1 MMNITRQKNRGFT
14 LIEILIVAA
23 LIALL
28 SGIAIFSI
36 NEFYNNNI
44 RKAVIG
50 EVNQIATAASFA
62 NDDLQFFPK
71 LHLLSDPASV
81 IFKDPATGLQNP
93 NQVIPGI
100 DYFGFIP
107 GGQPPQL
114 TKLQNGWRGPY
125 MGMSMTRD
133 RSSRGSRSGIVKMR
147 LPDVYFDPSIS
158 NATREA
164 LSLVDWPAD
173 VWGNP
178 YVFYQLRSSADVGGN
193 LLPEFVDQLGENAD
207 YLNAIV
213 SYGKNGY
220 PGGNDMTPG
229 DPTQG
234 PSATNAAGTL
244 FAGALYVRRDALGT
258 GAHFTLKVAT
268 SDPAIVATIPP
279 NLLLHNGTT
288 YHFDVLNGLKF
299 DETPY
304 LPLPVNQ
311 SDCSQGLI
319 GMLEDCN
326 DDIVYEF

>member
-14 LIEILIVAA
+14 LVEILIVAA

-50 EVNQIATAASFA
+50 EVNQIATGASFA

-71 LHLLSDPASV
+71 LHLLSDPPSA

-147 LPDVYFDPSIS
+147 LPDVYNDPAVT
-158 NATREA
+158 NATRDS

-193 LLPEFVDQLGENAD
+193 LIPEFVTQLGERAD

-220 PGGNDMTPG
+220 PGGNDMTAG
-229 DPTQG
+229 DPVALTG
-234 PSATNAAGTL
+234 NAGNL
-244 FAGALYVRRDALGT
+244 MSGALYVRGDEYGT
-258 GAHFTLKVAT
+258 EADFTLRVAV
-268 SDPAIVATIPP
+268 DNPAIPVPLKLINDGGVVGGVHEKVLVSLKYSISSYPSALTG
-279 NLLLHNGTT
+279 NET
-288 YHFDVLNGLKF
+288 Y
-299 DETPY
+299 
-304 LPLPVNQ
+304 
-311 SDCSQGLI
+311 CSTGQV

>member
-14 LIEILIVAA
+14 LVEILIVAA

-50 EVNQIATAASFA
+50 EVNQIATGASFA

-71 LHLLSDPASV
+71 LHLLSDPPSA
-81 IFKDPATGLQNP
+81 IFKDPATGLQNS

-147 LPDVYFDPSIS
+147 LPDVYHDPSIT
-158 NATREA
+158 NATREE
-164 LSLVDWPAD
+164 LSVVDWPAD

-193 LLPEFVDQLGENAD
+193 LIPQFVTQLGEPAD

-213 SYGKNGY
+213 SYGKNGI
-220 PGGNDMTPG
+220 PGGNDATPG
-229 DPTQG
+229 DPG
-234 PSATNAAGTL
+234 LGATGEVGDL
-244 FAGALYVRRDALGT
+244 LLDGALFVRGDEYGDE
-258 GAHFTLKVAT
+258 AHFTLRVAV
-268 SDPAIVATIPP
+268 DNPAIDPRLKLINTD
-279 NLLLHNGTT
+279 GTT
-288 YHFDVLNGLKF
+288 GVHFEVLRSLKF
-299 DETPY
+299 DASSYGIVLPDTP
-304 LPLPVNQ
+304 
-311 SDCSQGLI
+311 CSEGLV
-319 GMLEDCN
+319 GMLDPCN